1 MKKSSSPGDSAGT
14 FQGNIEHLPE
24 NRAEGS
30 RKKVD
35 VSCITR
41 RNILTSPGKC
51 GGPGISG
58 TLIGGKNIEYISS
71 DYDAYEKALKK
82 DRVLHR
88 ERMGDRRPFTS
99 TTRRREF
106 FDYGVFA
113 DPGAANRKPKEHTH
127 KREPC
132 DFKVFR
138 PSSPPK
144 SGYNGTLSPFPES
157 MPEQFDDRERRLAL
171 LPMRRHPFK
180 EAFKAIPDNLR
191 ERKPFRPTTGPRS
204 SVVKPI
210 STMRLRA

>member
-1 MKKSSSPGDSAGT
+1 MKKSSSPGDTAGT

-24 NRAEGS
+24 NKAEGL

-35 VSCITR
+35 ISCITR

-51 GGPGISG
+51 GGPGTSG
-58 TLIGGKNIEYISS
+58 TLIGGKNIEYVSS
-71 DYDAYEKALKK
+71 DYDAYEKVLKK
-82 DRVLHR
+82 DRRVHR

-99 TTRRREF
+99 TTRRRDF
-106 FDYGVFA
+106 FDCNVFA
-113 DPGAANRKPKEHTH
+113 DDGANRKPKEQTR
-127 KREPC
+127 KREIGEV
-132 DFKVFR
+132 KVFR

-144 SGYNGTLSPFPES
+144 SGYNSTLSPFPES

-171 LPMRRHPFK
+171 LPLRRQPFK
-180 EAFKAIPDNLR
+180 EAFKTIPDNLR